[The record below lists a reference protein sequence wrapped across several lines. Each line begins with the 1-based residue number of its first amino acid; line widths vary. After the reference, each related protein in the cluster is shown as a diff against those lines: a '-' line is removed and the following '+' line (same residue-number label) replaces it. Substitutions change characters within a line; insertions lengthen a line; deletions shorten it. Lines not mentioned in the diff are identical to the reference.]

1 MVDPDQM
8 RSSHMT
14 RIVVGVDGSPTSRKA
29 LAFAAQEARM
39 RDATL
44 EVVHV
49 RPPARMTGL
58 SSSFGVQ
65 AEYLSADMFT
75 RAAERD
81 REQVEEAENEARRA
95 VENMLHAAIADVDLD
110 ASRIE
115 QTILVDRR
123 PARRLVELVNERDD
137 VELLVVGSR
146 GLGELSG
153 ALLGSVSQACVTH
166 ARVPVTVIPR
176 SR

>member
-1 MVDPDQM
+1 
-8 RSSHMT
+8 MT
-14 RIVVGVDGSPTSRKA
+14 RIVVGVDGSPTARTA

-49 RPPARMTGL
+49 RPPARAGGL
-58 SSSFGVQ
+58 ASGFGMQ
-65 AEYLSADMFT
+65 SEYLSAEMFA

-81 REQVEEAENEARRA
+81 TAQVEEVEEHARRVAEQMLQTA
-95 VENMLHAAIADVDLD
+95 VSDLDLD

-115 QTILVDRR
+115 QTVLVDRR
-123 PARRLVELVNERDD
+123 PARRLVELVNGRDD
-137 VELLVVGSR
+137 VEMLVVGSR

-176 SR
+176 RR